1 LADVSNRSEQYP
13 SDVPSRL
20 APVRVRTAE
29 AGGVRAERYD
39 YSEGFAP
46 GIAPHAHEELQL
58 CYSASGGGFIRTG
71 RRWQESL
78 PDRVYVFPANQEHT
92 AARDATVEKPA
103 TYHVVY
109 IGPHLLRSAETER
122 LQSSGFHSAGADVG
136 PSERLRRTVRTLL
149 QVVWT
154 EPDSSVTEDAAF
166 ALLEAMGPHGP
177 LPIHEDRLATRIRD
191 ALLANATRCA
201 SLAELATATGTTP
214 HRVRAVFK
222 AVYGVPP
229 ARYHLLQR
237 LATARRLLIARKP
250 LVSVASA
257 TGFVDQAHL
266 TNRMRR
272 YFGHAPGAIVRS

>member
-1 LADVSNRSEQYP
+1 MRSA
-13 SDVPSRL
+13 L
-20 APVRVRTAE
+20 APVRVRTAH

-46 GIAPHAHEELQL
+46 GIAPHAHEELQV
-58 CYSASGGGFIRTG
+58 CYSANGGGFIRSG
-71 RRWQESL
+71 RQWQESL
-78 PDRVYVFPANQEHT
+78 PNRVYVFPANQEHT

-109 IGPHLLRSAETER
+109 IAPYLLK
-122 LQSSGFHSAGADVG
+122 SAGAQRLPSSGLYTAEADAAG
-136 PSERLRRTVRTLL
+136 SERLRLTVLTLL
-149 QVVWT
+149 EAVWKD
-154 EPDSSVTEDAAF
+154 PGSSVTEDAAY
-166 ALLEAMGPHGP
+166 ALVETLGPRSP
-177 LPIHEDRLATRIRD
+177 LPKHEDRLAKRIRD

-201 SLAELATATGTTP
+201 SLAELATATCTAP
-214 HRVRAVFK
+214 HRVRSVFK

-229 ARYHLLQR
+229 ARYHMLQR
-237 LATARRLLIARKP
+237 LATARRLLAAHKS
-250 LVSVASA
+250 LASVASV